1 MSIQQINGNP
11 VTLNSTQNNGGSCI
25 NAGVRSDLAS
35 ISSANTAINNVA
47 INGKDTDP
55 IIFNGIFNNNAQTSI
70 IKTATDSLAGVPNN
84 YLVSGASNSSAIS
97 VSRNVSSM
105 ITSKVSSAIIANKY
119 DIISNMFTAD
129 FPVITNDI
137 FGSFKNNLIVHIGN
151 PIPIT
156 FNTNTSE
163 EKPPTLWPCVDR
175 GLPLDKKFC
184 IEKHQVDTSVKSPD
198 PEFTCPPKCLDE
210 TGVDCDCSVNPPTC
224 VYYFQVRCKENRW
237 IIDKDD
243 QNEPLVYKACVSVPV
258 PEKTE
263 PNYLNR
269 WLNFQNSFVKPEDDD
284 VFLQWFF
291 SMGDRCDPNKVADCE
306 AINKAFTKLNYDRA
320 ALNLE
325 FLKNNYDTKGA
336 CPKRWICIGPDDLN
350 NANLL
355 TEKSCLEYHKVS
367 QEIIDSIRED
377 FVLYDTL
384 VECEGNCKPFEEVG
398 EEPNGILSFRPSIIT
413 NVSVSTDYLYGEYE
427 EIDVFDI
434 PYTKIYSPIL
444 LGSCSITD
452 IASLSPTVILSREVD
467 LIKLSPPAFQTI
479 DVVTDIFIEDSNLR
493 VEKITIDIIQIVSV
507 NEDSTI
513 METVAC
519 SPTIININSSYAPI
533 SYSVGPSNSHLYSAY
548 DYISPEVISCVTDIF
563 LENNCLK
570 QRKCTIIVPNKIS
583 SNTTLVPLVKLF
595 NTNNC

>member
-1 MSIQQINGNP
+1 MSIQQINGSP
-11 VTLNSTQNNGGSCI
+11 ATSNSTNNNGGSCI
-25 NAGVRSDLAS
+25 NAGIRSNLTS
-35 ISSANTAINNVA
+35 ISSANTIINNVA
-47 INGKDTDP
+47 IDGKDTDP
-55 IIFNGIFNNNAQTSI
+55 IIFNGIFNNNAQKSI

-198 PEFTCPPKCLDE
+198 PDFTCPPKCLDE

-243 QNEPLVYKACVSVPV
+243 QNEPLVYKACVSVPI

-263 PNYLNR
+263 LNYLNR
-269 WLNFQNSFVKPEDDD
+269 WLNFQDSFIQPEDND
-284 VFLQWFF
+284 VMFQWFF
-291 SMGDRCDPNKVADCE
+291 SQGNRCDPLNDVADCD
-306 AINKAFTKLNYDRA
+306 AIAQGFKQFNYNA
-320 ALNLE
+320 AAQNLE
-325 FLKNNYDTKGA
+325 LLKNNNYDT

-377 FVLYDTL
+377 FVIYDTL
-384 VECEGNCKPFEEVG
+384 EECEENCNNVDQTFEDLRAEGNGVIG
-398 EEPNGILSFRPSIIT
+398 DRLSIIT
-413 NVSVSTDYLYGEYE
+413 NIGMSTSYLYAEYDQ
-427 EIDVFDI
+427 IDVLDAPYLKISTALLLSNCDI
-434 PYTKIYSPIL
+434 EGVTSP
-444 LGSCSITD
+444 
-452 IASLSPTVILSREVD
+452 SLVENVGVVLQKGE
-467 LIKLSPPAFQTI
+467 PPCFQTI
-479 DVVTDIFIEDSNLR
+479 DVVTGVFIENLNLR
-493 VEKITIDIIQIVSV
+493 VIKQTINVIGITSV
-507 NEDSTI
+507 NNDTNIIEIIDCGNTI
-513 METVAC
+513 NV
-519 SPTIININSSYAPI
+519 NSSPVSHSI
-533 SYSVGPSNSHLYSAY
+533 STCNTSLYDSF
-548 DYISPEVISCVTDIF
+548 DYITPEEISCVTDIY
-563 LENNCLK
+563 LDNNYLK
-570 QRKCTIIVPNKIS
+570 QRKCTIVVPNKINFVS
-583 SNTTLVPLVKLF
+583 ELEPIINISNC
-595 NTNNC
+595 NN